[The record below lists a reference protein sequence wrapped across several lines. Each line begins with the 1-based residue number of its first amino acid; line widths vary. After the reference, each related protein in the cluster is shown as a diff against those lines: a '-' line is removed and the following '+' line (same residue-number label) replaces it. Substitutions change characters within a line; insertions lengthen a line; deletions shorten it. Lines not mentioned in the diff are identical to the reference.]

1 MKDEPRKNAV
11 LSAIVEQGMRLEGEQ
26 GAAIAWAY
34 LQAYKVPKEAI
45 LRVLA
50 YPDARRRRS
59 GKPNGRHEK

>member
-1 MKDEPRKNAV
+1 MEDEPRKNAV
-11 LSAIVEQGMRLEGEQ
+11 LTAIVEYGVRLEGEQ

-34 LQAYKVPKEAI
+34 LQAYKVPREAI

-59 GKPNGRHEK
+59 RKPIP